1 MNDALITKLQ
11 KLLALAGNNPSQGE
25 AEAAMAKAQALAL
38 ENGIDLAMIGNAED
52 DSNKVV
58 MEGMSFGQ
66 RLPTVNTYVTS
77 ILAEFFNVK
86 LLFTGNRELGRGLI
100 FIGKRDDI
108 HTAKY
113 IYRWLADTMVRCW
126 HTYYHTI
133 SGVKLAQ
140 KQSYLYGFYHG
151 LQLKLK
157 ANKQTVFDSKLTN
170 DDSRQKY
177 ALACVNL
184 EQRMTD
190 FINAKFGDSVKK
202 QQKKTIDVDP
212 SSYSKGVNDGSNC
225 NIAKGELSGT
235 VAGALAAKL

>member
-1 MNDALITKLQ
+1 MNDALITKLK
-11 KLLALAGNNPSQGE
+11 KLLTLAGNNPSQHE
-25 AEAAMAKAQALAL
+25 AEAAMTKAQALAL
-38 ENGIDLAMIGNAED
+38 ENGIDLALIGTLDTD
-52 DSNKVV
+52 DNKVL

-66 RLPTVNTYVTS
+66 RLPTVNNYVVN
-77 ILAEFFNVK
+77 ILMEFFNIKIV
-86 LLFTGNRELGRGLI
+86 FTGNRDLGRGLL

-113 IYRWLADTMVRCW
+113 VYRWLADTMVRCW
-126 HTYYHTI
+126 HTYYNMG

-151 LQLKLK
+151 LTLKLK
-157 ANKQTVFDSKLTN
+157 SNKQSVFDTKLQD

-190 FINAKFGDSVKK
+190 FINQEFGNIKKNQTKKISMDS
-202 QQKKTIDVDP
+202 T
-212 SSYSKGVNDGSNC
+212 SYSKGVNDGSTC
-225 NIAKGELSGT
+225 NIAKGELSGNT
-235 VAGALAAKL
+235 VGAIVAKL